1 MFLGI
6 RIKELRGENA
16 ELNESV
22 EAAEI
27 MVSGL
32 SYGY

>member
-6 RIKELRGENA
+6 RIKELRKENA
-16 ELNESV
+16 ERNEFV

-32 SYGY
+32 S